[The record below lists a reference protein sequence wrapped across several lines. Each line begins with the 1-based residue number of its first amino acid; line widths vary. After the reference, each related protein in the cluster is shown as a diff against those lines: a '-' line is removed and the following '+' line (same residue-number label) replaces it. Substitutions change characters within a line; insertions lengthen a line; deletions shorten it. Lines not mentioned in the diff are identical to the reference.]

1 MLNDFFP
8 FLFLITLAEDE
19 EIELALDEI
28 YSGIGHSHSN
38 YLGV

>member
-1 MLNDFFP
+1 MLNGFFS

-19 EIELALDEI
+19 EIELEMDEI
-28 YSGIGHSHSN
+28 CGGISHSHSN

>member
-1 MLNDFFP
+1 MLNGFFS

-19 EIELALDEI
+19 EIELEMNEI
-28 YSGIGHSHSN
+28 CGGNGHPYSN

>member
-1 MLNDFFP
+1 MLNGFFS

-28 YSGIGHSHSN
+28 YSGNGHPYSN